1 MLAWININYSVYSQ
15 HYFLCWPVEIGF
27 DIDHTFICLFLRTYG
42 HLNIKPSVG
51 GVFTGHPN
59 SSLVFFSPF
68 CVDRSSVFSVLLV
81 DHCLSCS
88 CLLVYCLSFNL
99 WLLITPLVSSDYP
112 FGIFWLPLW
121 YLLITL
127 LVFSNYPFGIF
138 WLPLWYLLITP
149 LVSSDYLFDIFW
161 LPLWYL
167 LITPLV
173 SSDYP
178 FGIFKP
184 FLCQHKENST
194 WIEIL
199 TEQSIIHI
207 KAGKKC
213 IWK

>member
-1 MLAWININYSVYSQ
+1 MNQYQLFCLQSTLFPLLTGRDRIRYWPHFYLFVSKNI
-15 HYFLCWPVEIGF
+15 
-27 DIDHTFICLFLRTYG
+27 R

-112 FGIFWLPLW
+112 FGIFWLPFW
-121 YLLITL
+121 Y
-127 LVFSNYPFGIF
+127 F
-138 WLPLWYLLITP
+138 LITP
-149 LVSSDYLFDIFW
+149 LVSSDYPFGIFW

-178 FGIFKP
+178 FGIFWLP
-184 FLCQHKENST
+184 LWYLQTFLIPSFRQIGHK
-194 WIEIL
+194 WHL
-199 TEQSIIHI
+199 LFF
-207 KAGKKC
+207 KC
-213 IWK
+213 VNLRQINCTLVKSYRQCFEP